1 MNLSYQFIIKSKVA
15 IRSMGFLKISPQ
27 KLLYSPAV
35 NTVGMLLGE
44 ALSPSFGNW
53 VVKLLTNII
62 SRRKKFEQI
71 KAVRANQWVISGN
84 TLSGQSLDD
93 RVRQVYYSSGI
104 SLYDYFHCMR
114 KEDCIRELIQFDD
127 NLQYFLKR
135 VKSEKERTM
144 GLVLHMGA
152 FDLCGYA
159 IALTGARPWVLAY
172 PNPNP
177 GYRWQNELR
186 KQAGLVVE
194 PLTMESFQ
202 QATRHIRKGGTV
214 ITGIDRPWQG
224 GQFHPKFFGRP
235 SDIPV
240 TAIQMAIRT
249 ETPVTLLACIR
260 QPDHRYIL
268 HASDLIEL
276 NKHPDRDVEL
286 VENTERVLSVAE
298 GFITSAPEQWAM
310 FYPVWPE
317 INV

>member
-1 MNLSYQFIIKSKVA
+1 
-15 IRSMGFLKISPQ
+15 MGFLKISSK
-27 KLLYSPAV
+27 KLLFSPTM
-35 NTVGMLLGE
+35 NRIGLHLGE
-44 ALSPSFGNW
+44 ALSPRAGNW
-53 VVKLLTNII
+53 VVNRLTNII

-84 TLSGQSLDD
+84 TLSGQALDE

-114 KEDCIRELIQFDD
+114 KEERIRELIQFDD

-135 VKSEKERTM
+135 VKSNKERTL

-152 FDLCGYA
+152 FDLSGYA
-159 IALTGARPWVLAY
+159 IALSGARPLVLAY

-177 GYRWQNELR
+177 GYQWQNELR
-186 KQAGLVVE
+186 KQAGLDVE

-202 QATRHIRKGGTV
+202 QATRHLRQGGTV
-214 ITGIDRPWQG
+214 ITGVDRPWPG
-224 GQFHPKFFGRP
+224 GQYHPKFFGRP

-240 TAIQMAIRT
+240 TTVQMAIRT
-249 ETPVTLLACIR
+249 ETPVMLLACIR
-260 QPDHRYIL
+260 QPDQRYIL
-268 HASDLIEL
+268 HASELIEL
-276 NKHPDRDVEL
+276 HKHTDRDVEL

-298 GFITSAPEQWAM
+298 EFISSAPEQWAM

>member
-1 MNLSYQFIIKSKVA
+1 
-15 IRSMGFLKISPQ
+15 MGFLKISSQ
-27 KLLYSPAV
+27 KLLFSPTM
-35 NTVGMLLGE
+35 NRIGLHLGE
-44 ALSPSFGNW
+44 ALSPRAGNW
-53 VVKLLTNII
+53 VVNRLTNII
-62 SRRKKFEQI
+62 SRKKKFEQI

-84 TLSGQSLDD
+84 TLSGQALDE

-114 KEDCIRELIQFDD
+114 KEERIRELIQFDD

-135 VKSEKERTM
+135 VKSNKERTL

-152 FDLCGYA
+152 FDLSGYA
-159 IALTGARPWVLAY
+159 IALSGARPLVLAY

-177 GYRWQNELR
+177 GYQWQNELR
-186 KQAGLVVE
+186 KQAGLDVE

-202 QATRHIRKGGTV
+202 QATRHLRQGGTV
-214 ITGIDRPWQG
+214 ITGVDRPWPG
-224 GQFHPKFFGRP
+224 GQYHPKFFGRP

-240 TAIQMAIRT
+240 TTVQMAIRT
-249 ETPVTLLACIR
+249 ETPVMVLACIR
-260 QPDHRYIL
+260 QPDQRYIL
-268 HASDLIEL
+268 HASELIEL
-276 NKHPDRDVEL
+276 HKHTDRDVEL

-298 GFITSAPEQWAM
+298 EFISSAPEQWAM